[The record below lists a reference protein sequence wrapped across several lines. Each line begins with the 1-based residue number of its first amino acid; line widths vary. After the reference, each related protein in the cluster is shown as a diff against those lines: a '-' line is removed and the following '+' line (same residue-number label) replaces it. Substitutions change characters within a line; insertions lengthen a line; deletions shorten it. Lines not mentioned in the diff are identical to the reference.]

1 MKKIKTLEIELAAC
15 RAAFAAAPDAK
26 LAWCCHHEVLV
37 EPLTESPEARIEYIL
52 QNKQIEQ
59 QAVRLRNFR
68 PVRIALPEAYD
79 QAWKAEGQALEAYCR
94 AAKAYDQAWEA
105 YYRAAE
111 ARGQAAKAFKQ
122 AQEADLPELTR
133 LHAKDW
139 PDHTW
144 NGRSIF
150 K

>member
-1 MKKIKTLEIELAAC
+1 MKKIKTIKIELAAC
-15 RAAFAAAPDAK
+15 RAAFAAAPDAR

-52 QNKQIEQ
+52 NHKPTRER
-59 QAVRLRNFR
+59 AVRLRNFR
-68 PVRIALPEAYD
+68 PVRIALPKAYIQAGEAY
-79 QAWKAEGQALEAYCR
+79 Y
-94 AAKAYDQAWEA
+94 QAWEA
-105 YYRAAE
+105 Y
-111 ARGQAAKAFKQ
+111 GQAEQ
-122 AQEADLPELTR
+122 AYCQAREADLPELTR

-150 K
+150 A